1 MSEDEGDV
9 LPDPTG
15 GGARTSRDGEE
26 EYDSAQD
33 SDFNPG
39 GGGTDSYEDEEDV
52 FDSAADIILDVPV
65 PPTTQATNTSSSP
78 PPRQSHRIEDM
89 PKVVTKNV
97 DASEG
102 CKRNGPWHNDEGIIM
117 TPYFMYKHI
126 QSTSA
131 GRKKF
136 LICLVQFLSGSID
149 NGPGYKIKFNKIENK
164 LTLEMLRLQ
173 SRKLH
178 FNEDLG
184 KGLRR
189 GIFDSKKKDEAL
201 RMDHKIAV
209 LEITNN
215 KNDYPEQKMNINL
228 PVKCRKIIEQIPVSK
243 EFSAGRDIKDHFTQL
258 TIVLEVDWEDEE
270 RPSERLFENIQAPSS
285 SSRTHSRYSTRASA
299 RRNAQRQDDSGSLS
313 SASNDVNMDDLSE
326 SLSASSISDHSS
338 ANSSSRAPRS
348 RNSRTSQR
356 STASST
362 QRRNRVFQEQQ
373 DMFNQE
379 HESNRQQVNADMT
392 NCYREF

>member
-1 MSEDEGDV
+1 MSEDEDDV

-15 GGARTSRDGEE
+15 GGARSKGEE

-33 SDFNPG
+33 SDFNPD
-39 GGGTDSYEDEEDV
+39 GGGTDAYEDEEEDV
-52 FDSAADIILDVPV
+52 FDSAADIILNVPV
-65 PPTTQATNTSSSP
+65 PPTKQATNTSSSP
-78 PPRQSHRIEDM
+78 PPRQTHRIEHM

-102 CKRNGPWHNDEGIIM
+102 CKRNGPWHNEGIIM
-117 TPYFMYKHI
+117 TPYFMYEHI

-149 NGPGYKIKFNKIENK
+149 NGPGYKIKFHKIENM

-178 FNEDLG
+178 FNEDIG
-184 KGLRR
+184 KGLRH

-228 PVKCRKIIEQIPVSK
+228 PVKCRKIIKQIPVSK
-243 EFSAGRDIKDHFTQL
+243 EFSAGDINDHFTQL

-270 RPSERLFENIQAPSS
+270 RSSERLFENIQAQWCRRILARMRARNP
-285 SSRTHSRYSTRASA
+285 RTKRCHASA
-299 RRNAQRQDDSGSLS
+299 CEARIFLCPLA
-313 SASNDVNMDDLSE
+313 
-326 SLSASSISDHSS
+326 
-338 ANSSSRAPRS
+338 
-348 RNSRTSQR
+348 
-356 STASST
+356 
-362 QRRNRVFQEQQ
+362 
-373 DMFNQE
+373 
-379 HESNRQQVNADMT
+379 
-392 NCYREF
+392 